1 MDVVRVGVVG
11 AGAMGANHLRVYSE
25 LRGVELVG
33 VYDTTPDRAEK
44 ASQRYGC
51 RAFSSLADL
60 AQSVDAVSI
69 TASSSAHAEIGEQL
83 LQRGVAFLIE
93 KPLAPTPGECE
104 RLLKAAESA
113 AAVLCVGHIERFN
126 PVVMQMQTML
136 SSETQIYAIDARRLS
151 ATSRRIGDV
160 DVIVDLMVHDL
171 DIVRLLNPS
180 PVKSVHAS
188 ASGLHPGAVDHAIVS
203 LEFENGSV
211 AGLTASRITQN
222 KIRQFQVITESQL
235 IEADLAAQQL
245 RVYHD
250 SEVRMNL
257 ESAHSPY
264 RLDLSVEKVLIRYA
278 EPLVRELNHFVD
290 SARRNVVPL
299 ISGEDAF
306 ETMEL
311 LWRVQAAIHGKEG

>member
-1 MDVVRVGVVG
+1 
-11 AGAMGANHLRVYSE
+11 MGENHLRVYGL

-33 VYDTTPDRAEK
+33 VYDSSPDRAAK
-44 ASQRYGC
+44 AAERHGC
-51 RAFSSLADL
+51 RAFSSLSDL
-60 AQSVDAVSI
+60 ARAVDAVSI
-69 TASSSAHAEIGEQL
+69 TASSSAHCEIGEQL
-83 LQRGVAFLIE
+83 LQDGIACLIE

-104 RLLKAAESA
+104 RLLKAAEA
-113 AAVLCVGHIERFN
+113 ASAVLCVGHIERFN
-126 PVVMQMQTML
+126 PVVMQMQAML
-136 SSETQIYAIDARRLS
+136 GDDTNIYAVDARRLS
-151 ATSRRIGDV
+151 STSRRIDDV

-180 PVKSVHAS
+180 PVAFVHAS
-188 ASGLHPGAVDHAIVS
+188 ASGLKPGAVDHAIVS

-222 KIRQFQVITESQL
+222 KIRQFQVITDRLL

-250 SEVRMNL
+250 SEVRMGL
-257 ESAHSPY
+257 ESNDAPY

-278 EPLVRELNHFVD
+278 EPLARELSHFID
-290 SARRNVVPL
+290 AARRKVLPL

-306 ETMEL
+306 QTMEL
-311 LWRVQAAIHGKEG
+311 LWRVQAAIHAKRPQ